1 MARILPDKFVPGFL
15 ESYGVDSLT
24 KTCNVDQL
32 TVKIWDKYGKK
43 PIEGEEQATGSFIA
57 AIVICDD
64 CGKAL
69 HIDDDRVTGTP
80 SRTMKKHMPRPS
92 ETWPFWFIIKA
103 APCRHS
109 ALAQKPYANCYSWHW
124 P

>member
-1 MARILPDKFVPGFL
+1 MARILPDKLVPGFL

-57 AIVICDD
+57 AVVICDD
-64 CGKAL
+64 CGKGEQL
-69 HIDDDRVTGTP
+69 HRDKLEAVHP
-80 SRTMKKHMPRPS
+80 
-92 ETWPFWFIIKA
+92 
-103 APCRHS
+103 
-109 ALAQKPYANCYSWHW
+109 
-124 P
+124 